1 MRVLAKYTG
10 FDPAFTK
17 GARYNF
23 DVSTSLIGR
32 KIKIT
37 SVERA
42 SANSKRGHEL
52 DHFDLVDFVCSWQIQ
67 KVTLTA
73 HESNE
78 IALRDDNQYGHSWLD
93 RL

>member
-1 MRVLAKYTG
+1 MRVTAKYTG

-23 DVSTSLIGR
+23 DVETSYFGR

-37 SVERA
+37 ALERA
-42 SANSKRGHEL
+42 SVNSKRGQEV

-67 KVTLTA
+67 KVTLSA
-73 HESNE
+73 HESNM
-78 IALRDDNQYGHSWLD
+78 IALRDDGLYGNSWLD